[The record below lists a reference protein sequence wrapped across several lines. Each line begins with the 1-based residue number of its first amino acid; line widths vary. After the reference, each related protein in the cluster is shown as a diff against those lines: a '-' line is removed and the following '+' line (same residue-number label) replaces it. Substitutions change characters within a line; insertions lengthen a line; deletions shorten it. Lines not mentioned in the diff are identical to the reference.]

1 MINTLLTFKMD
12 ITKCKEKQKNII
24 NELEW
29 HVEKVYNSLLYEV
42 RENKRYID
50 LRKSLNILASGIYKE
65 YRNANWHSKYLHSH
79 TLQQIALNVIQNY
92 KSYVA
97 LKEMYEKD
105 TNSLKGKPRLPR
117 YKHGKVTKEIVFT
130 KYAIRIN
137 KNEIRLSLSKEMQ
150 NKFQVESLNFLIS
163 RKLKRLVDLSSIKM
177 IKIICVKDKITM
189 NIIYEREGQKLTQ
202 DNTNICAIDLG
213 LNNVVAL
220 TNKDNS
226 NTLLVS
232 GKEAK
237 CKNKY
242 ILDKIK
248 YLQQINMKMLKDLK
262 KYKNTKQIKR
272 LYEYRNNY
280 MKTYMHKVSKMVI
293 KYAIENKCNK
303 IVLGDL
309 KGIKEAMDYN
319 KDFVQLP
326 LQILVNMIEYKAK
339 LRGIEVIKISECY
352 TSGVSALDNESI
364 TKENYNPKRRICRGL
379 FITNRGKKINA
390 DINGSL
396 NILRKYITNNI
407 PNLEIAMDNGR
418 EQRPIKKRVA

>member
-1 MINTLLTFKMD
+1 MLLTFKMD

-24 NELEW
+24 NELKW

-65 YRNANWHSKYLHSH
+65 YRNDNWHSKYLHSH
-79 TLQQIALNVIQNY
+79 ALQQIALNVIQNY
-92 KSYVA
+92 KSYVS
-97 LKEMYEKD
+97 LKEIYEKD
-105 TNSLKGKPRLPR
+105 SNSLKGKPRLPR
-117 YKHGKVTKEIVFT
+117 YKHGKDTKEIVFT

-150 NKFQVESLNFLIS
+150 NKFQVKSLNFLIS
-163 RKLKRLVDLSSIKM
+163 DKLKRLVDLSSIKM
-177 IKIICVKDKITM
+177 IKIICIKGKITM
-189 NIIYEREGQKLTQ
+189 NIIYEREEQKLTQ

-213 LNNVVAL
+213 LNNVVAMI
-220 TNKDNS
+220 NKDNL
-226 NTLLVS
+226 NTLLIS
-232 GKEAK
+232 GREAK
-237 CKNKY
+237 SKNKY
-242 ILDKIK
+242 ILNKIK
-248 YLQQINMKMLKDLK
+248 HLQQIAMKMTKDSK
-262 KYKNTKQIKR
+262 KHKNTKQIKK
-272 LYEYRNNY
+272 LYNDRQNY
-280 MKTYMHKVSKMVI
+280 MNTFMHKVSKMVI
-293 KYAIENKCNK
+293 EYALENKCNK
-303 IVLGDL
+303 IILGDL
-309 KGIKEAMDYN
+309 KDIKQDMDYN

-326 LQILVNMIEYKAK
+326 LQMLVQKIEYKARLK
-339 LRGIEVIKISECY
+339 GIEVIKISERY
-352 TSGVSALDNESI
+352 TSGVSALDNETI

-396 NILRKYITNNI
+396 NILIRYIKNHI

>member
-1 MINTLLTFKMD
+1 MLLTFKMD

-24 NELEW
+24 NELKW

-65 YRNANWHSKYLHSH
+65 YRNDNWHSKYLHSH
-79 TLQQIALNVIQNY
+79 ALQQIALNVIQNY

-105 TNSLKGKPRLPR
+105 SNSLKGKPRLPR

-379 FITNRGKKINA
+379 FITNIGKKINA

>member
-1 MINTLLTFKMD
+1 MLLTFKMD

-24 NELEW
+24 NELKW

-65 YRNANWHSKYLHSH
+65 YRNDNWHSKYLHSH

-92 KSYVA
+92 KSYVS
-97 LKEMYEKD
+97 LKEIYEKD
-105 TNSLKGKPRLPR
+105 SNSLKGKPRLPR
-117 YKHGKVTKEIVFT
+117 YKHGKDTKEIVFT

-379 FITNRGKKINA
+379 FITNIGKKINA

>member
-1 MINTLLTFKMD
+1 MLLTFKMD
-12 ITKCKEKQKNII
+12 ITKINEKQKNII
-24 NELEW
+24 NDLSW
-29 HVEKVYNSLLYEV
+29 HVEKVYNTLLYEI

-50 LRKSLNILASGIYKE
+50 LNKSLNILSSGIYKE
-65 YRNANWHSKYLHSH
+65 YRANNWRSKYLHSH

-150 NKFQVESLNFLIS
+150 NKFQVKSLNFLIS
-163 RKLKRLVDLSSIKM
+163 DKLKRLVDLSSIKM
-177 IKIICVKDKITM
+177 IKIICIKGKITM
-189 NIIYEREGQKLTQ
+189 NIIYEREEQKLTQ

-213 LNNVVAL
+213 LNNVVAM
-220 TNKDNS
+220 TNKDNL
-226 NTLLVS
+226 NTLLIS
-232 GKEAK
+232 GREAK
-237 CKNKY
+237 SKNKY
-242 ILDKIK
+242 ILNKIK
-248 YLQQINMKMLKDLK
+248 HLQQIAMKMTKDSK
-262 KYKNTKQIKR
+262 KHKNTKQIKK
-272 LYEYRNNY
+272 LYNDRQNY
-280 MKTYMHKVSKMVI
+280 MNTFMHKVSKMVI
-293 KYAIENKCNK
+293 EYALENKCNK
-303 IVLGDL
+303 IILGDL
-309 KGIKEAMDYN
+309 KDIKQDMDYN

-326 LQILVNMIEYKAK
+326 LQMLVQKIEYKARHK
-339 LRGIEVIKISECY
+339 GIEVIKISERY
-352 TSGVSALDNESI
+352 TSGVSALDNETI

-396 NILRKYITNNI
+396 NILIRYIKNHI